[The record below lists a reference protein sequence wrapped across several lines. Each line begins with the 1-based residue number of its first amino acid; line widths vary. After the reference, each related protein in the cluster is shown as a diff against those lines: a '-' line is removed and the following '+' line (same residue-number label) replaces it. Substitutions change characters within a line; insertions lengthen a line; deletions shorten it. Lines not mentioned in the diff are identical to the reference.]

1 MKIFRWIRSLFK
13 LNKNKIMV
21 KETSIENPVI
31 EEDCDGEKGSLKR
44 GEDTSSLK
52 RRFVKY
58 IVITMSCGA
67 IIYLLTKG
75 PGLPSEGHPEFVTL
89 MESVSSDKSPPSKRK
104 FVRSGLILFTGI
116 TLLYFFPVPYATL
129 YRIKC
134 AGWRLFYHIAYKT
147 IWSKYNLAP
156 IHIIVNHVD
165 GERLPDGV
173 ALIYTIW
180 PTPDDGPGGIRC
192 LDVTEL
198 TPIYIPTS

>member
-156 IHIIVNHVD
+156 IHIIEKL
-165 GERLPDGV
+165 GGGV
-173 ALIYTIW
+173 TLTYTIW
-180 PTPDDGPGGIRC
+180 PNPSDGPGGIKC
-192 LDVTEL
+192 LPLTEF
-198 TPIYIPTS
+198 TPIFEPIS

>member
-13 LNKNKIMV
+13 LNKNKMV

-75 PGLPSEGHPEFVTL
+75 PGLPSGGHPEFVTL

-147 IWSKYNLAP
+147 IWSKFLDCRQEDILNL
-156 IHIIVNHVD
+156 
-165 GERLPDGV
+165 
-173 ALIYTIW
+173 
-180 PTPDDGPGGIRC
+180 
-192 LDVTEL
+192 
-198 TPIYIPTS
+198 